1 MKYNCVC
8 FLLVFLFISC
18 DRYGNVSFI
27 SGYDH
32 DIVAH
37 RFYDYNGDIFERIG
51 IFSPGYQYLTNGRH
65 RKYENLV
72 AIRIE
77 TQEGTVL
84 AEYLT
89 EYLLYLRKIYG
100 IKKKQ
105 IETWVLTEKN
115 LFLLTK
121 KIRKRYVH
129 DLEKIIEYYRSD
141 EAVHDLQVM
150 LEAGE

>member
-1 MKYNCVC
+1 MKYNSV
-8 FLLVFLFISC
+8 FLLVFLLISC

-27 SGYDH
+27 SGYEH
-32 DIVAH
+32 DVIAH
-37 RFYDYNGDIFERIG
+37 RFFDYNGVIFERTSV
-51 IFSPGYQYLTNGRH
+51 FSPGYQYLTTGRH
-65 RKYENLV
+65 RKYENIV

-84 AEYLT
+84 AEYLP

-105 IETWVLTEKN
+105 IERWVLTEKG

-121 KIRKRYVH
+121 KIRRHYAQ
-129 DLEKIIEYYRSD
+129 DLKKIIEYYRSD
-141 EAVHDLQVM
+141 EAVQDFQAM
-150 LEAGE
+150 LEAGK